1 MIHITYSNNPIIV
14 VDGNELA
21 NRAYFGFSKDED
33 IKSPMTLGFLTMLNA
48 VVHRI
53 VWYAKVRN
61 NELPLNI
68 VLAFDGKNN
77 VRKRWYPEYKAHR
90 KVEINEDSTEKE
102 KEQKVRLE
110 AISAGLQDLHLLL
123 PALGFQVATQEG
135 WEADDICATVARK
148 AEQVGRK
155 AIILSS
161 DKDCLQMVSDLV
173 TVAQIKSG
181 VKNIAWVTPDLLL
194 ETHSVSSEEYV
205 SFAAMRGDVS
215 DNLPGINGIG
225 PKKASAII
233 RAGYKDLNMAIA
245 SDADLT
251 KVVGEKLH
259 DEIRSSVGVW
269 ERNVKM
275 MTLNTDVDF
284 NLLTPKHVAGARDLL
299 EEREIDADHVEPMVH
314 WLTKSVA
321 EDDDAF

>member
-1 MIHITYSNNPIIV
+1 
-14 VDGNELA
+14 
-21 NRAYFGFSKDED
+21 
-33 IKSPMTLGFLTMLNA
+33 
-48 VVHRI
+48 
-53 VWYAKVRN
+53 
-61 NELPLNI
+61 
-68 VLAFDGKNN
+68 
-77 VRKRWYPEYKAHR
+77 
-90 KVEINEDSTEKE
+90 
-102 KEQKVRLE
+102 
-110 AISAGLQDLHLLL
+110 
-123 PALGFQVATQEG
+123 
-135 WEADDICATVARK
+135 
-148 AEQVGRK
+148 
-155 AIILSS
+155 
-161 DKDCLQMVSDLV
+161 
-173 TVAQIKSG
+173 
-181 VKNIAWVTPDLLL
+181 
-194 ETHSVSSEEYV
+194 
-205 SFAAMRGDVS
+205 MRGDVS

>member
-194 ETHSVSSEEYV
+194 ETHSVS
-205 SFAAMRGDVS
+205 
-215 DNLPGINGIG
+215 I
-225 PKKASAII
+225 
-233 RAGYKDLNMAIA
+233 
-245 SDADLT
+245 
-251 KVVGEKLH
+251 
-259 DEIRSSVGVW
+259 
-269 ERNVKM
+269 
-275 MTLNTDVDF
+275 
-284 NLLTPKHVAGARDLL
+284 
-299 EEREIDADHVEPMVH
+299 
-314 WLTKSVA
+314 
-321 EDDDAF
+321 